1 MHSSDYELTIGNIV
15 AVFEQQSIPY
25 QFVGEAA
32 LFLQDVLSKPAEV
45 TVEVQWDLL
54 GTVHE
59 TFLPYTP
66 TAIEKTKDQGSFHFS
81 MEKVPVSVQCNYNK
95 ALRTDPYRIQI
106 EMNGQHLW
114 CQSLYAILADPRY
127 EALINSHLF
136 ELQMQMTEQN
146 QAAWNQ
152 DNFQALINRHGE
164 PGDVAAK
171 IKQNPEGRLSNS
183 FYRHMK
189 PVEEKRIAHLMGS
202 NGIKAVALSLLGAD
216 VTVVDFSKENAA
228 FADAVADQADVD
240 IRYVVSDVLSF
251 TDKEEEDHAF
261 DFVLMELGVLHYYI
275 SLDPLVEVINRLLK
289 PGGTFVL
296 HEFHPISTKLIT
308 SKGKKHKVSGNYFD
322 PTIENRN
329 VAFSKYSADEK
340 KEMMKVLQRKWTL
353 GELITAV
360 AKTGL
365 IVKVLDEEPNQKVH
379 DIGLPKLFTLVA
391 QKPE

>member
-1 MHSSDYELTIGNIV
+1 MHSSEYELTIGNIV
-15 AVFEQQSIPY
+15 AVLEQQAIPY
-25 QFVGEAA
+25 QFVGETA
-32 LFLQDVLSKPAEV
+32 LFLQDVLSEPVEV

-54 GTVHE
+54 EIIHE
-59 TFLPYTP
+59 TLLPYSP
-66 TAIEKTKDQGSFHFS
+66 TSIEKTKDQGSFHFN
-81 MEKVPVSVQCNYNK
+81 MEKVPINVQCNYNK

-114 CQSLYAILADPRY
+114 CQSLYEILDDHRY

-171 IKQNPEGRLSNS
+171 IKQNPEGRLSTS

-189 PVEEKRIAHLMGS
+189 PVEGKRIAHLMGS

-228 FADAVADQADVD
+228 FAGAVAEQADID
-240 IRYVVSDVLSF
+240 IHYVVSDVLSY
-251 TDKEEEDHAF
+251 TDKREDHAF

-275 SLDPLVEVINRLLK
+275 SLDPLVQVINRLLK
-289 PGGTFVL
+289 PGGTLVL

-322 PTIENRN
+322 PTIENRE
-329 VAFSKYSADEK
+329 VAFSKYSADGE

-360 AKTGL
+360 AKTDL